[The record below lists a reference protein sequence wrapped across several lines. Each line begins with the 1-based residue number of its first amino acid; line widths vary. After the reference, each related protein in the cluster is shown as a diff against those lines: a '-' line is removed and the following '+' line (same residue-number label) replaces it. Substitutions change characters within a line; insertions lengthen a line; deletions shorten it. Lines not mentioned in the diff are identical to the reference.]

1 MSLSEIEHSLH
12 NIKMRK
18 HQVRKDQNSNKF
30 CLCAAHD
37 WRQHCLWHLFP
48 EKKRHRT
55 ALSSL
60 CQTIR
65 THGTKHSEAWAVR
78 TDPEGILHVLS
89 WKAEVSLV
97 KKTPTNNKPKLKQPK
112 LLCINIGGYWQ
123 HKLYTAVWKSEVYK
137 NIFITVLLSCSTLEV
152 KISIYWNF
160 PIQVI
165 SLGSIFKGRYLNS
178 RNKEHM
184 HRWVVE
190 NTCTTSACRAFAIGC
205 KTVWEQRPQGQ
216 VRSAIFKPNA
226 EFDQII
232 T

>member
-60 CQTIR
+60 FQTIR

-89 WKAEVSLV
+89 WKAEVNLV
-97 KKTPTNNKPKLKQPK
+97 KKTPINNKPKLKQPK
-112 LLCINIGGYWQ
+112 LLCINIGGIGNIS
-123 HKLYTAVWKSEVYK
+123 YTLQSGNQKYIKTYLSQCCWAAAPWKSKLVSTGISPYK
-137 NIFITVLLSCSTLEV
+137 L
-152 KISIYWNF
+152 
-160 PIQVI
+160 
-165 SLGSIFKGRYLNS
+165 
-178 RNKEHM
+178 H
-184 HRWVVE
+184 H
-190 NTCTTSACRAFAIGC
+190 
-205 KTVWEQRPQGQ
+205 
-216 VRSAIFKPNA
+216 
-226 EFDQII
+226 
-232 T
+232 